1 MKALCKGYLT
11 GLAGFVAVAA
21 ACFGL
26 SLVDTADAGCRVVL
40 SSRGGISHRHGN
52 NVVVLKQV
60 VADQYYSVG
69 AAIQEEALADRIAA
83 KVEARLLARSGT
95 VQASDV
101 PPDPQPALDSALVQR
116 ACVRCHNAQHP
127 DRLDL
132 TDLSALSCEDRLE
145 AVRRVVSDDPGE
157 RMPKGVELQPG
168 EIGSVL
174 QELSR

>member
-1 MKALCKGYLT
+1 MKVLLGALVVGC
-11 GLAGFVAVAA
+11 VCV
-21 ACFGL
+21 CL
-26 SLVDTADAGCRVVL
+26 STLDPGPSTASAGCRVVL
-40 SSRGGISHRHGN
+40 RSRGSFHHDN

-83 KVEARLLARSGT
+83 KVEARLLARGAGS
-95 VQASDV
+95 VQASDA
-101 PPDPQPALDSALVQR
+101 PPDPQPADHGGLDAITQR
-116 ACVRCHNAQHP
+116 ACVRCHNPQHP
-127 DRLDL
+127 ERLDL
-132 TDLSALSCEDRLE
+132 TLLSALSCEERME

-157 RMPKGVELQPG
+157 RMPKGAELQPG

>member
-1 MKALCKGYLT
+1 MKVLLGALVVGC
-11 GLAGFVAVAA
+11 VCV
-21 ACFGL
+21 CL
-26 SLVDTADAGCRVVL
+26 STLDPGPSTASAGCRVVL
-40 SSRGGISHRHGN
+40 RSRGSFHHDN

-127 DRLDL
+127 ERLDL